1 MKSKVFDIS
10 KYRALGEL
18 VDQLRFAPPATLL
31 DHSYRAE
38 HLLRLI
44 APDKK
49 YPYDFVCYKI
59 TDYKPKQILS
69 PALISGKDLINDIGV
84 FINQITQAYP
94 TNIKELPE
102 RAIRLSEL
110 SEELGVSLKTLK
122 RWGRLGLVRRLVVG
136 ESDIKLNVVLI
147 STWKW
152 FSKRYE
158 NLIARANA
166 FTHISETQKQAI
178 IERAKYLYRTEGLSK
193 YQIEL
198 ALARQTGRA
207 RETIRYI
214 LKNYDADAG
223 PDERIFPSR
232 RKLTAKTATQIYQMY
247 QRGISAKELAHIF
260 GRSVPTIY
268 RIINQIRQEYWQS
281 REIEYIYTPEFDLP
295 GADAI
300 IMPAME
306 ISVPKHSAS
315 EQYKP
320 LTKPQEYVLFRLYN
334 YLKCKL
340 DHILKPYKNS
350 SSIPAKVM
358 DKLDELDSQIKSVK
372 DKLILANQPLIMSI
386 AKKHQHC
393 PLSFEEL
400 CSEALVPLMKS
411 IEKFDFTRGYKFS
424 TYVSWAI
431 MKHFARTIGEAS
443 TLKHQY
449 QLLDKEDLDRAEQGV
464 LDIDKEQAYA
474 RSVAVQK
481 ALDKLSE
488 RERHILENRFGI
500 DRDAEPLSLSK
511 LGSQLGITKERV
523 RQIESRAMDK
533 LYAFLK
539 NES

>member
-232 RKLTAKTATQIYQMY
+232 RKLTAKTATQIYQMC

-306 ISVPKHSAS
+306 ISVPKHSTS